1 MATKPYKRLRTA
13 TERLNKRDR
22 GLPDR
27 KSANLSEWQQ
37 YVVDCLLDDRRV
49 PVNAPGQLTAIHG
62 SAADE
67 LARVLEAYAILVRNG
82 VREFQP

>member
-1 MATKPYKRLRTA
+1 MATKPYERFRTLV
-13 TERLNKRDR
+13 EMLNERDR

-27 KSANLSEWQQ
+27 KSANVSEWQQ
-37 YVVDCLLDDRRV
+37 HCMLCLLGDHRLLPFHYSDK
-49 PVNAPGQLTAIHG
+49 TAIHG

-67 LARVLEAYAILVRNG
+67 QARVLEALATLMRNG